1 MVKKVIPI
9 LSIFSVLLLTIGNT
23 TQAGEEEIGRPD
35 LVIERVTYAKKPSTF
50 MSGGPVPMP
59 VGVGGLMFDFTLFV
73 KNIGTGSFSDELYVF
88 YTRSNEEFE
97 NKYYTG
103 RYLAESVQG
112 VKPCIISPNEVV
124 EVKLPF
130 VNIDQD
136 IVRVRFFIRG
146 VLQEDNAE
154 SKLDNNTYELK
165 IENKW

>member
-1 MVKKVIPI
+1 
-9 LSIFSVLLLTIGNT
+9 
-23 TQAGEEEIGRPD
+23 
-35 LVIERVTYAKKPSTF
+35 
-50 MSGGPVPMP
+50 MP